1 LAPTEETKPA
11 RSKRGPDEEIPAYV
25 IWQRLLDKTEALTLQ
40 QVQLQSKV
48 DEAVRE
54 LATVRLVLRGDDYG
68 KNSLLHEFA
77 DLRKTVDS
85 YSKTMEEVKK
95 ALEGRAVE
103 DVKGKWDLTKS
114 MIVALVAGILAIAGA
129 IIAALVRGK

>member
-1 LAPTEETKPA
+1 MSPPEETKST

-25 IWQRLLDKTEALTLQ
+25 IWQRLLDKTEALALQ